1 MLDSFRKGQRWLTL
15 IFVASIS
22 VVFIFF
28 FGSGGGGFGPAGP
41 TGSSIV
47 ELDEIKLTSRDFSR
61 QQQLTENQLRQ
72 QLGEAYDQVGANRY
86 VDAQALSAMINNVV
100 LAAAAEDLGLHVT
113 TDEVRRIV
121 QTSPSFIDSEGKF
134 SPIAFNNFAES
145 EYGTQRSFIRSFT
158 RSLLGQK
165 LIQVLAAQ
173 TTVSDAEIDLLSRFE
188 QEEVRIA
195 YVAMDGTNLPAG
207 ETVSDED
214 VEAWAEANETALRA
228 TFNERAPNMATP
240 ERVRARH
247 ILIRVASDADEEEVA
262 AARTKANEARVR
274 IEAGE
279 EFTAVAE
286 TVSDDVV
293 TAALGGDLGTFEQG
307 DNDPAIDEAAFSLA
321 AGELSEAVR
330 SKYGFHLVRVEERLE
345 ATTATWDGSRL
356 VLAREGAESD
366 RAQALSEELATQ
378 VAEAVSGGQALE
390 DAVRQAGLT
399 LERPPG
405 LKRRPDGF
413 VPGLGAAPQL
423 LTAAFSL
430 DAGESSPEI
439 YDVAGRQI
447 LIQVLERTALDDEA
461 LDAIREERRP
471 QVLDQ
476 KQNQIIDRWLTDYR
490 RQLEEAGRLRINAE
504 LALGTS

>member
-15 IFVASIS
+15 IFVASIG

-28 FGSGGGGFGPAGP
+28 FGSGGGGLGPAGP

-61 QQQLTENQLRQ
+61 QQRLTENQLRQ

-86 VDAQALSAMINNVV
+86 VDAQALSAMINSVV

-113 TDEVRRIV
+113 TDEVRRVV

-195 YVAMDGTNLPAG
+195 YVAIDGTNLPEG

-240 ERVRARH
+240 DRVRARH
-247 ILIRVASDADEEEVA
+247 ILVRVASDADEEEVA
-262 AARTKANEARVR
+262 VARTKVDEARVR

-286 TVSDDVV
+286 TVSDDVA

-307 DNDPAIDEAAFSLA
+307 DNAPAIDDAAFSLE
-321 AGELSEAVR
+321 AGGLSEAVR
-330 SKYGFHLVRVEERLE
+330 SEYGFHLVRVEERLE

-366 RAQALSEELATQ
+366 RAQALSEERATQ
-378 VAEAVSGGQALE
+378 IAEAVMGGQSLE
-390 DAVRQAGLT
+390 DAVRQVGLT
-399 LERPPG
+399 LERPAG

-413 VPGLGAAPQL
+413 VPGLGVAPQL

-430 DAGESSPEI
+430 EAGVSSPEV

-461 LDAIREERRP
+461 LDATREERRS

-490 RQLEEAGRLRINAE
+490 RQLEEAGRLRVNAE